1 MMISRP
7 SAEQARKQLFPDAPK
22 VKRGEQE
29 KRWEGEERG
38 RRGSY
43 VTEREGY
50 KIVISTKAIYT
61 STTREVNGKRN
72 TTRP

>member
-7 SAEQARKQLFPDAPK
+7 SAEQVSKQLFPDAPK

-38 RRGSY
+38 RRSY